1 MDFNLETQNA
11 MSKIIA
17 EKMPEMIEK
26 QASKMVEDIVSDLFR
41 WGNVKDQ
48 IKKKIEESINVNL
61 QEFDLI
67 DYNALI
73 SKTINENLLQQVN
86 LQPILEMTQNIVGFV
101 NKKEISLQEIADMFI
116 EASQEEN
123 EQSGQGEITFIVEEN
138 EQYKWVE
145 VYADIEADKDKHKC
159 AVKFIFS
166 TKGDRDG
173 FIFSFK
179 TKDKYYD
186 SEQKQ
191 VTPSRLV
198 NIGNIEHKIFRL
210 YSAQVKITDY
220 DSDTNIY
227 WDRY

>member
-1 MDFNLETQNA
+1 MDFNLETQKA

-61 QEFDLI
+61 QNFDLI

-73 SKTINENLLQQVN
+73 SKIINDNLIQQVN
-86 LQPILEMTQNIVGFV
+86 LQPILDMTQDIVGFV
-101 NKKEISLQEIADMFI
+101 DKKQISLQEIADMFI
-116 EASQEEN
+116 EASMEEN
-123 EQSGQGEITFIVEEN
+123 DQSGQGEITFIVEEN
-138 EQYKWVE
+138 EQYNWVE
-145 VYADIEADKDKHKC
+145 VFADIEEDKDKHKC
-159 AVKFIFS
+159 AVKFIFH
-166 TKGDRDG
+166 TKGDREG
-173 FIFSFK
+173 LIFSFK
-179 TKDKYYD
+179 MKDKYYD
-186 SEQKQ
+186 SEQKE
-191 VTPSRLV
+191 VTPYRMV

-210 YSAQVKITDY
+210 YSAQVSITDY
-220 DSDTNIY
+220 DSDINIY